1 MDDSVAGVVLAA
13 GAGTRLAPLTW
24 ELPKALCPVGGV
36 ALVDLALARVARVA
50 GDVAVNL
57 HHRAELVDAH
67 LPPAVHR
74 SHEPVE
80 ALGTAG
86 ALGALGPWLG
96 GRDALVANADAWLP
110 DTVDVEGLVGGW
122 DRERVRLLCVRD
134 PRRGDFGDLRYCG
147 LALMPAHRLAPLRA
161 EPSGLYEA
169 CWAAEESAG
178 RLDLVV
184 HPGPFVDCGTPQDY
198 LAANLAASGGASVV
212 DRDARVAPDA
222 ALVRT
227 VVWAGAEV
235 VAGERLVDAVR
246 TPRRTV
252 LVR

>member
-1 MDDSVAGVVLAA
+1 MAGVVLAA
-13 GAGTRLAPLTW
+13 GAGTRLAPLTR

-36 ALVDLALARVARVA
+36 ALVDLALARVGRVA
-50 GDVAVNL
+50 RDLAVNL
-57 HHRAELVDAH
+57 HHRADLVDAH
-67 LPPAVHR
+67 LPPGVHR
-74 SHEPVE
+74 SHEQAE

-86 ALGALGPWLG
+86 ALGALGPWLA

-110 DTVDVEGLVGGW
+110 DAVDVEGLVAGW

-134 PRRGDFGDLRYCG
+134 PDRGDFGDLRYCG
-147 LALMPAHRLAPLRA
+147 LALMPAHRLAPLRP

-169 CWAAEESAG
+169 CWAGEEAAG

-184 HPGPFVDCGTPQDY
+184 HPGPFVDCGTPHDY

-212 DRDARVAPDA
+212 DRDARVDPGAC
-222 ALVRT
+222 LVRS

-235 VAGERLVDAVR
+235 GPHERLIDAVR
-246 TPRRTV
+246 TRRHTV